1 MLRAFSKYPITFE
14 RFSPLQVFFTCK
26 QNPLKFLPTNI
37 HILYM
42 YKIKSYP
49 PTVTL
54 WPPSPCQG
62 EGPGVRSY
70 PFRHHFPPLLW
81 RADAGER
88 SFLSS
93 LIRFLLF
100 YFNFL
105 SSVVRFLL
113 FFSISYHLF
122 SISYHRFSISYFF
135 FQFPIIAFQF
145 PINGHPIFPLFFN
158 FLSTVGRFFHFFS
171 ISYHRVSISYQRSS
185 VFSTFFQFPI
195 NGRPDFPL
203 FLNFLSS
210 RFNFLLTVGPIF
222 YFFSISN
229 PRSSISCSPFRFPLS
244 HFIISSLSLPSPP
257 FFPSHTYIYSIIIV

>member
-105 SSVVRFLL
+105 SSRLNFLSSRLSFLSAVVRF
-113 FFSISYHLF
+113 
-122 SISYHRFSISYFF
+122 
-135 FQFPIIAFQF
+135 
-145 PINGHPIFPLFFN
+145 
-158 FLSTVGRFFHFFS
+158 FLFFS
-171 ISYHRVSISYQRSS
+171 ISYHRVSVS
-185 VFSTFFQFPI
+185 PI
-195 NGRPDFPL
+195 GWD
-203 FLNFLSS
+203 
-210 RFNFLLTVGPIF
+210 
-222 YFFSISN
+222 
-229 PRSSISCSPFRFPLS
+229 
-244 HFIISSLSLPSPP
+244 
-257 FFPSHTYIYSIIIV
+257 